1 MGKINHNR
9 IHRYNILTLFLNR
22 LAPYVDRMSEAH
34 LVKQAKAGDFDAFMQ
49 LVSEQKAK
57 LYNLALK
64 MTGNETDAEDVVQ
77 DTLVKAIDKI
87 ETFRGESAFG
97 TWLYAIALNE
107 ARAVL
112 AKRKHADLKPLEE
125 YLPGGGQ
132 MDMHGKEISNKL
144 FDWEDPHQR
153 LESSELRRLIN
164 KGIEELPPMYRE
176 VFLLR
181 YHEELSIKEIAKLVN
196 ESEAAVK
203 SRVLRARLAMRDF
216 LSKAFEESYGKQVP
230 RIH

>member
-1 MGKINHNR
+1 MN
-9 IHRYNILTLFLNR
+9 
-22 LAPYVDRMSEAH
+22 EAQ
-34 LVKQAKAGDFDAFMQ
+34 LVRQAQAGDFDAFMQ
-49 LVSEQKAK
+49 LVSEHKTK

-64 MTGNETDAEDVVQ
+64 MTGNEPDAEDVVQ

-87 ETFRGESAFG
+87 ESFRGEAAFG

-132 MDMHGKEISNKL
+132 MDMHGKDVSAKL
-144 FDWEDPHQR
+144 FDWEDPHSR
-153 LESSELRRLIN
+153 LESAELRRLIN
-164 KGIEELPPMYRE
+164 EGIAELPPMYRE
-176 VFLLR
+176 AFLLR
-181 YHEELSIKEIAKLVN
+181 YHEELSIKEIAKLIK

-203 SRVLRARLAMRDF
+203 SRVLRARLALRDH

>member
-1 MGKINHNR
+1 
-9 IHRYNILTLFLNR
+9 
-22 LAPYVDRMSEAH
+22 MSEAQ
-34 LVKQAKAGDFDAFMQ
+34 LVQQAKAGDFDAFMQ
-49 LVSEQKAK
+49 LVNDQKAK

-64 MTGNETDAEDVVQ
+64 MTGNESDAEDIVQ

-87 ETFRGESAFG
+87 ETFRGEAAFG

-112 AKRKHADLKPLEE
+112 AKRKHTDLKPLEE

-132 MDMHGKEISNKL
+132 MDMHGKDITVKL
-144 FDWEDPHQR
+144 FDWDDPHTK
-153 LESSELRRLIN
+153 LEASELRRLIN
-164 KGIEELPPMYRE
+164 EGINELPPVYRE

-181 YHEELSIKEIAKLVN
+181 YHEELSIKEIAKLVK

-203 SRVLRARLAMRDF
+203 SRVLRARLAMRDH